1 MMEALVKI
9 GPYPSLSFR
18 FLPIMIMR
26 SVLAV
31 LASAIAT
38 TQVLAASNDAATPE
52 DVLNSMKDV
61 NKLSANTHSH
71 AKEIG
76 TDFNRKHFILGAC
89 ASYGVDAN
97 AQTNTL
103 PRTHTLAVG
112 IRSRGLRRL
121 MMNLRPNPRRHST
134 IKAKRIFAQR
144 FTWYVKGCITPCEYS
159 HWTYGI
165 WQFEHRQFLLVV
177 TLINEPRSIESGGFD
192 GYFEDCFTR
201 LKPALTGF
209 IRRLADYAPSCR
221 DKIIKNNGQ
230 LERAFDGAI
239 KKIKHR

>member
-1 MMEALVKI
+1 
-9 GPYPSLSFR
+9 
-18 FLPIMIMR
+18 MR

-89 ASYGVDAN
+89 ASYGD
-97 AQTNTL
+97 TYL
-103 PRTHTLAVG
+103 S
-112 IRSRGLRRL
+112 SRD
-121 MMNLRPNPRRHST
+121 T
-134 IKAKRIFAQR
+134 IEGVEKINDEFEAKPKAPFDD
-144 FTWYVKGCITPCEYS
+144 KGQKDICS
-159 HWTYGI
+159 AFHL
-165 WQFEHRQFLLVV
+165 FEHRQFLLVV

-239 KKIKHR
+239 KKNQASLGRS